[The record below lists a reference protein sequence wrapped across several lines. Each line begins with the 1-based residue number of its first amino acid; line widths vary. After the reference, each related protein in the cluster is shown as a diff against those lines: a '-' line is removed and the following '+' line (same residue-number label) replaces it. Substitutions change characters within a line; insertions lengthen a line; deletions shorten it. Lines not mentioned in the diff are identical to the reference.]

1 MKTIKEHYDLY
12 LKYDVLLL
20 ANLFEKFKN
29 RCLENYGLC
38 SSHYL
43 SAPALNRDAIFITT
57 EVELDLISGVQIYL
71 FSERG
76 MRGGVPHISK
86 K

>member
-12 LKYDVLLL
+12 LKYYVLLL
-20 ANLFEKFKN
+20 ANLFEKFRN

-43 SAPALNRDAIFITT
+43 SASALSRDAIFIMTK
-57 EVELDLISGVQIYL
+57 VELDLISRVQIYL
-71 FSERG
+71 FSEKGVRS
-76 MRGGVPHISK
+76 GVPYTSK